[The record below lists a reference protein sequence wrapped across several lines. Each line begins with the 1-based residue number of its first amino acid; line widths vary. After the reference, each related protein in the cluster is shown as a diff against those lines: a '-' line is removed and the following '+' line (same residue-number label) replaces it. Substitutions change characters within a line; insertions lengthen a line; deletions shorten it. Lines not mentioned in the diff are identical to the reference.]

1 MTSAMK
7 YPSGM
12 KERIQIEALQ
22 ILLQLFFFF
31 FPRQMYGATLN
42 SVESNGPTV
51 IFWCVRTSYKLHEKH
66 KMFASLFF

>member
-1 MTSAMK
+1 MK

-31 FPRQMYGATLN
+31 LFPRQMYGATLN
-42 SVESNGPTV
+42 SVESNGPAV
-51 IFWCVRTSYKLHEKH
+51 IF
-66 KMFASLFF
+66 